1 MFVRAKRR
9 FKDGK
14 EHRYFS
20 VVENCR
26 NRDGRV
32 VQRQVLYLG
41 EINDS
46 QRAAWCRSIEVLQG
60 DSGSVPMALLAD
72 DRVPVL
78 DDGDVC
84 IFESGAIVEYV
95 LARYGNGAMKP
106 GVDDPEFPSYLQW
119 FHYCEGM
126 VMPPVNTIVVHTLLL
141 PPERRDEVVL
151 GQAQRLVGKALP
163 PVDEALEGK
172 DYLIG
177 DLSGA
182 DIMLGHA
189 SFMCG
194 RLGLIS
200 EDMPNL
206 KGYVDRIAKR
216 PAFQKAMAS

>member
-1 MFVRAKRR
+1 MLKLHFAPNSRAGRIVWLLEELGLPYELNRMDFHPKYL
-9 FKDGK
+9 KSD
-14 EHRYFS
+14 EHRA
-20 VVENCR
+20 R
-26 NRDGRV
+26 HP
-32 VQRQVLYLG
+32 LG
-41 EINDS
+41 
-46 QRAAWCRSIEVLQG
+46 
-60 DSGSVPMALLAD
+60 
-72 DRVPVL
+72 RVPVL
-78 DDGDVC
+78 DDGDVRL
-84 IFESGAIVEYV
+84 FESGAIVEYV
-95 LARYGNGAMKP
+95 LARYGKGAMQP
-106 GVDDPEFPSYLQW
+106 EVDDPEFPAYLQW

-126 VMPPVNTIVVHTLLL
+126 VMPPINTIVVHTLLL

-163 PVDEALEGK
+163 PVDEALEGR

-200 EDMPNL
+200 GDMPNL
-206 KGYVDRIAKR
+206 QGYVDRIAAR